1 MTTVVLTRAAS
12 DSQRLAAL
20 LGEQGF
26 KTLCLPLMTL
36 APLTPQERPELPEP
50 SDAWIFISANAVTFG
65 LPLLAPLLHRE
76 LLGETGAMVIAVGAK
91 TREVLSQHDV
101 SAISPER
108 QDSEGLLAMPEL
120 SGDRVGRVTIV
131 KGEGGRDTLAAGL
144 RRRGVSVSEF
154 PCYRRCWPEVDLSV
168 LRGKA
173 DQWVFQ
179 ASSGETVSRLTTL
192 LAKEDKQALS
202 QFPVVV
208 PSDRVA
214 QIAARLGWRTV
225 LRADDA
231 SDQSVIRALHHWT
244 ECGTST

>member
-1 MTTVVLTRAAS
+1 MTTIVLTRAAS

-20 LGEQGF
+20 LAAEGF
-26 KTLCLPLMTL
+26 KALCLPLMTL
-36 APLTPQERPELPEP
+36 APLTTQERPKLPE
-50 SDAWIFISANAVTFG
+50 SSEIWIFISANAVKFG
-65 LPLLAPLLHRE
+65 LPLLAPLLHRQI
-76 LLGETGAMVIAVGAK
+76 GTMVIAVGAK

-101 SAISPER
+101 VAISPER

-120 SGDRVGRVTIV
+120 SGDCIGRVTIV
-131 KGEGGRDTLAAGL
+131 KGEGGRDTLGAEF
-144 RRRGVSVSEF
+144 RRRGISVNEF

-192 LAKEDKQALS
+192 LANEDKQILT

-214 QIAARLGWRTV
+214 QIATRLGWRTV

-244 ECGTST
+244 KCGTST

>member
-36 APLTPQERPELPEP
+36 APLTPQERPDLPEP
-50 SDAWIFISANAVTFG
+50 SDIWIFISANAVTFG
-65 LPLLAPLLHRE
+65 LPLIALLLHRE
-76 LLGETGAMVIAVGAK
+76 TGSTVVAVGAK

-101 SAISPER
+101 AAISPER

-120 SGDRVGRVTIV
+120 SGDCVERVTIV
-131 KGEGGRDTLAAGL
+131 KGEGGRDTLAAEL
-144 RRRGVSVSEF
+144 RRRGISVNEF

-168 LRGKA
+168 LRDKA

-192 LAKEDKQALS
+192 LAKEDSQVLS

-214 QIAARLGWRTV
+214 QIATRLGWRTV